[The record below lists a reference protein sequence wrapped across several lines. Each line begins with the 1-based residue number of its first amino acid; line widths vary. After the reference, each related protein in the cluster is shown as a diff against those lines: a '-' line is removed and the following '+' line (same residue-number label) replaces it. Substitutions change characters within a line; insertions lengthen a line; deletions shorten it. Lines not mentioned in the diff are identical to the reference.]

1 MPSSRSD
8 AGLGRGTMAV
18 RGFIGAAAAGGFL
31 CVGVM
36 GAAGGACAPADA
48 TATASSAATVR
59 LMNLNVDLRENAA
72 RASVGA
78 TGDGGVEPPPDPW
91 IFAGTEYSGHARSP
105 LPAPVAGSAAL
116 VAQPP
121 RHSAGAAIL

>member
-36 GAAGGACAPADA
+36 GAAGGACAPAGA
-48 TATASSAATVR
+48 PATASSAATVR
-59 LMNLNVDLRENAA
+59 LMNLNVGLRENPA

-78 TGDGGVEPPPDPW
+78 TGDGGGEPPPHPPV
-91 IFAGTEYSGHARSP
+91 FSGAGYNG
-105 LPAPVAGSAAL
+105 AP
-116 VAQPP
+116 PP
-121 RHSAGAAIL
+121 